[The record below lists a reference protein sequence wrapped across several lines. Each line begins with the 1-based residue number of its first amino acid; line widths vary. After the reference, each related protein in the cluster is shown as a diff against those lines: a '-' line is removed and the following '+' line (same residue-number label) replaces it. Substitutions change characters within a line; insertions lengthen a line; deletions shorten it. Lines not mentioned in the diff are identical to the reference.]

1 MIWYLLYFINVI
13 CLNVYLL
20 YDVCFIYV
28 LVYVYLLVN
37 VVSCMCVMRH

>member
-13 CLNVYLL
+13 CLNVCLL